1 MSLKCRNEFCSMNQ
15 VLIKEDKFSFL
26 EIGEGQPIV
35 LLHGLMG
42 GLSNFE
48 GILNFFPHK
57 GYKAVSYTHLTL
69 PTIYSV

>member
-48 GILNFFPHK
+48 GILNFFPH
-57 GYKAVSYTHLTL
+57 GVL
-69 PTIYSV
+69 PHGIEVEFLNAILRD